1 MEYIELDIKQ
11 EIYEL
16 AKGKVVPHS
25 VELNCEIFGCTY
37 NKVYGC
43 DVYVSDEKDGVV
55 EVIAD
60 FNCLV
65 YEDQY
70 GNDGVETKIKGSFK
84 GLFNLDIKCFVEDTS
99 VIRL

>member
-25 VELNCEIFGCTY
+25 VELSCEIFGCTY

-43 DVYVSDEKDGVV
+43 DVYFSDEKDGIV

-60 FNCLV
+60 FNCLI
-65 YEDQY
+65 YEDQLC
-70 GNDGVETKIKGSFK
+70 DDCPRSKARGSFK
-84 GLFNLDIKCFVEDTS
+84 GFFNLDIKCFEDDS
-99 VIRL
+99 CEIRF